1 MVERKT
7 PEVVRGVFRGIR
19 SSYDRL
25 DSMISFGQ
33 DNKWR
38 KKLVGN
44 LKFPVD
50 GTVLDCG
57 AGTGKLTEL
66 IQKVFPGCKT
76 ISLDITSEMFRP
88 DKIRNTVF
96 IEGSAE
102 DIPLADASVDA
113 VVSSYMTRNLID
125 VDRYFSEAFRVLK
138 PGGMMVNMDIFN
150 PTIPVFSQFFSLY
163 FYRFMPVLGN
173 FLSGTGSYTY
183 LANSV
188 KYFFSPEEVL
198 KKIERTGFSNVAM
211 RRLMLGSVFIHS
223 GTKPNHNNSE

>member
-1 MVERKT
+1 MERKT
-7 PEVVRGVFRGIR
+7 PELVRGVFRGIQ

-33 DNKWR
+33 DNRWR
-38 KKLVGN
+38 KRLVMMLSIPQG
-44 LKFPVD
+44 

-66 IQKVFPGCKT
+66 VQYHFPGCKT

-88 DKIRNTVF
+88 EKNRNTEF

-102 DIPLADASVDA
+102 DIPLDDSSVDA
-113 VVSSYMTRNLID
+113 VVSSYMTRNLIN

-150 PTIPVFSQFFSLY
+150 PTLPVFSQFFSLY
-163 FYRFMPVLGN
+163 FYRFMPVYGN

-188 KYFFSPEEVL
+188 RYFFTPEAISR
-198 KKIERTGFSNVAM
+198 KIEEAGFSGVRM
-211 RRLMLGSVFIHS
+211 KRLMLGSVFIHS
-223 GTKPNHNNSE
+223 GIKLTGNSPE

>member
-66 IQKVFPGCKT
+66 IQKVFPGCRT
-76 ISLDITSEMFRP
+76 ISLDITAEMFRP
-88 DKIRNTVF
+88 EKNRNTVF

-102 DIPLADASVDA
+102 EIPLADSSVDA
-113 VVSSYMTRNLID
+113 VVSSYMTRNLIS
-125 VDRYFSEAFRVLK
+125 VDRYFSEAFRVLR
-138 PGGMMVNMDIFN
+138 PGAMMVNMDIFN
-150 PTIPVFSQFFSLY
+150 PTLPVFSQFFSLY

-183 LANSV
+183 LADSV
-188 KYFFSPEEVL
+188 RYFFTPEEIC
-198 KKIERTGFSNVAM
+198 KKIEEAGFSAVSKKS
-211 RRLMLGSVFIHS
+211 LMLGSVFIHS
-223 GTKPNHNNSE
+223 GMKPNDNNSE